1 MITARTEITG
11 DSGDL
16 PHNGGIAQAQIP
28 APEPAEPLVSV
39 VIPAYQVTEFI
50 GETLDSVLG
59 QTYRRFEIVVVND
72 GCPDTVR
79 LDAVLEPYLDKI
91 SYIKQPNTGASGA
104 RNTGIRNSTG
114 EIIAFLDG
122 DDVWYPDYLASQV
135 AELRSRKL
143 DLIYCDALLFGD
155 PLFNGKRYSEQ
166 APSSGEVTFD
176 SLLMFEC
183 CPILSGTI
191 ACRQAVESVDGF
203 APELRRAMDFDLW
216 LRLANDGANMGYQRK
231 LLLKYRVR
239 RDGITGD
246 SVRRVEREIELIG
259 RFRRIFDLNEE
270 QEAKVEKL
278 LAGLNA
284 DRDVAVGKANLVE
297 GNYRSAITSLKK
309 ANEHRRSVYLSLIIV
324 ALKYFPKTFRR
335 IYVRVRRNEIR
346 FFPRFVRQTAGSGP
360 LGPHAR

>member
-1 MITARTEITG
+1 MITALTEITG
-11 DSGDL
+11 DTGDL
-16 PHNGGIAQAQIP
+16 PHNAGP
-28 APEPAEPLVSV
+28 VKEPFPVPEPAEPPVSV
-39 VIPAYQVTEFI
+39 IIPAYEVTEYI
-50 GETLDSVLG
+50 AETLDSVLA
-59 QTYRRFEIVVVND
+59 QSYENFEIVVVND

-122 DDVWYPDYLASQV
+122 DDIWYPDYLASQV

-143 DLIYCDALLFGD
+143 DLVYCDALLFGD
-155 PLFNGKRYSEQ
+155 PLFDGKSYSEQ

-191 ACRQAVESVDGF
+191 ARRQAIESVDGF

-216 LRLANDGANMGYQRK
+216 LRLANDGAEMGYQRK

-259 RFRRIFDLNEE
+259 RFQRIFELNEE
-270 QEAKVEKL
+270 QETKVEKL

-284 DRDVAVGKANLVE
+284 DRNVAVGKAYLVE

-309 ANEHRRSVYLSLIIV
+309 ANEHRRSVYLSLIIL
-324 ALKYFPKTFRR
+324 ALKYFPRMFRR
-335 IYVRVRRNEIR
+335 IYVRVRRDEIR
-346 FFPRFVRQTAGSGP
+346 SFPHFVRQTAGSGP
-360 LGPHAR
+360 LDPHAR